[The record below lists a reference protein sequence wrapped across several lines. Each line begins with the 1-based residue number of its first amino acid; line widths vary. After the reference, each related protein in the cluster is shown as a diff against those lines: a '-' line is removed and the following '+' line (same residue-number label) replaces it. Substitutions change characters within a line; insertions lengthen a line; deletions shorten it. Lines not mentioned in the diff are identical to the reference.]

1 VTAPICTTGARV
13 PEVSPHTALGRLAAR
28 AAIREELTEYFA
40 AVTRHD
46 WDRVRRSFRSDAT
59 LDYGTPGVVS
69 VDDNL
74 ALLRA
79 GTERLTAT
87 STLLGMQSVITV
99 HGETAHSETT
109 TFTAHTPGDGTD
121 RARMSIVVYVDDWA
135 SEPTSGGT
143 WLVTKR
149 VVHHRIKGWL
159 DLGPAHER
167 S

>member
-1 VTAPICTTGARV
+1 MAIRRPGALV
-13 PEVSPHTALGRLAAR
+13 PDVSAHAALRELAAR
-28 AAIREELTEYFA
+28 AAIREQLTQYFD

-46 WDRVRRSFRSDAT
+46 WDRVRRSFRRDAT

-69 VDDNL
+69 VDENV
-74 ALLRA
+74 ALLQA
-79 GTERLTAT
+79 GAERLTAT
-87 STLLGMQSVITV
+87 SSLLGMQSVITV
-99 HGETAHSETT
+99 LGETAQSETT

-135 SEPTSGGT
+135 TEPAPEGT
-143 WLVTKR
+143 WLVTRR

-159 DLGPAHER
+159 DLRPAGER